1 MVPNAKAVEE
11 FEKGLELQS
20 NLVLHGN
27 LELHSKLNAG
37 HPTRP

>member
-11 FEKGLELQS
+11 IEKDLELQS
-20 NLVLHGN
+20 NLGLHGN

-37 HPTRP
+37 HTTRP

>member
-11 FEKGLELQS
+11 IEKGLELQS